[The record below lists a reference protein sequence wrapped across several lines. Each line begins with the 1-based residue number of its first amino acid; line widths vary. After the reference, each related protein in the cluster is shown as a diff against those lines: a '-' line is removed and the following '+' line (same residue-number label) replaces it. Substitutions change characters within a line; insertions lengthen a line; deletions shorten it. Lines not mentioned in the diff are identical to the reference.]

1 MGYTIKPG
9 VTMTPYL
16 ESATRQLAELLPFDI
31 VVTSGDRSARQQA
44 QAMFTKIE
52 LGDDLIA
59 VYADD
64 SFAQGVID
72 AYPNLNQATQFVQG
86 YFNAGG
92 GSSHG
97 RGLGLDIR
105 TKDQSESNITQM
117 MEAAQLLGFRPFR
130 EYSPPHLHLT
140 LPQQEKKSLA
150 WILAT
155 GIILWTFTR

>member
-1 MGYTIKPG
+1 MGYTVKPG

-16 ESATRQLAELLPFDI
+16 ESSARKLANLLPFDI
-31 VVTSGDRSARQQA
+31 VVTSGVRSARQQA

-59 VYADD
+59 IYADD

-105 TKDQSESNITQM
+105 TRDLSESHINQLIEMT
-117 MEAAQLLGFRPFR
+117 ELLGWSPFL
-130 EYSPPHLHLT
+130 EMTPPHLHIT
-140 LPQQEKKSLA
+140 LPGEEKKSLLLGLVA
-150 WILAT
+150 GALVWILAN
-155 GIILWTFTR
+155 

>member
-1 MGYTIKPG
+1 MGYTVKSG

-16 ESATRQLAELLPFDI
+16 ESAARQLSDLLPFDI
-31 VVTSGDRSARQQA
+31 VVTSGVRSARQQA

-59 VYADD
+59 IYADD
-64 SFAQGVID
+64 SFAQGVIN

-105 TKDQSESNITQM
+105 TRDQSQSNINQM
-117 MEAAQLLGFRPFR
+117 IQASELLGFRPFL
-130 EYSPPHLHLT
+130 EQTPPHLHLT
-140 LPQQEKKSLA
+140 LPPQEKKSLA
-150 WILAT
+150 WIVAA
-155 GIILWTFTR
+155 GILLWTFTK

>member
-1 MGYTIKPG
+1 MGYTVKPG
-9 VTMTPYL
+9 VRMTPYL
-16 ESATRQLAELLPFDI
+16 ESAARQLADLLPFDI
-31 VVTSGDRSARQQA
+31 VITSGERTARQQA

-59 VYADD
+59 IYADD

-72 AYPNLNQATQFVQG
+72 AYPNLNAATQFVQG

-105 TKDQSESNITQM
+105 TRDQSQGNITQM
-117 MEAAQLLGFRPFR
+117 IEAAQLLGFRPFL
-130 EYSPPHLHLT
+130 EQTPPHLHLT
-140 LPQQEKKSLA
+140 LPPQEKKSLMWVFA
-150 WILAT
+150 IGVL
-155 GIILWTFTR
+155 LWTITR